1 MKERNGQ
8 LRYLSIVIGA
18 FLSVG
23 VIVGLTNN
31 LYSLYVIPITTG
43 LGISRG
49 LYSMGITVR
58 YIASAFCN
66 LFMGRLYQRFG
77 YRRPTVLLVLL
88 VAASYVGYG
97 TARNAVPLFLGAL
110 IYGVG
115 EYFISTAAL
124 SRMLGN
130 WFQSHLGVVTG
141 IVMAASGVGGSA
153 LSLVLSGIMESAGW
167 RASLLFA
174 AGLLAA
180 VAVMIFFVMKDRP
193 EELGLQPYHD
203 PERRGAAHKPKKVA
217 APWAGVPMQVLL
229 KKPYF
234 YLTMIGMML
243 ATIASNGVYSAVV
256 PHLQDR
262 GLSAAYA
269 AKMLSLMLVLLAV
282 DKIVLGMLADRF
294 GAHFSTLLCVLFTFS
309 GIVVLTLVK
318 NEWQAVIAVVLLSV
332 SVCLNGFI
340 QPLLAAEIFGRS
352 AYNTT
357 LGIMMAMLSVGGL
370 LSSPLV
376 NFSFDA
382 TGSYTRILIVLAV
395 IAAVDALFLLPAFHA
410 EAKYRRE
417 LEASGQLSDAGP
429 ETCPPGRTAEAPAA
443 RPFCSSRAAA
453 PRDHPAK
460 RADLRI
466 DFAASRPYHTNRG
479 NCLTIPRPNPRIQ
492 LKTNRKQFTE
502 DCWYG
507 TESMDHRRKDR
518 KAIPDRGRRDRL
530 RGKDLEMVR
539 RGQSHHAQQDHD
551 GYVRARRRRL
561 VQLHAR
567 LHRPHG
573 CRRHQGRR
581 RL

>member
-1 MKERNGQ
+1 M
-8 LRYLSIVIGA
+8 
-18 FLSVG
+18 
-23 VIVGLTNN
+23 
-31 LYSLYVIPITTG
+31 
-43 LGISRG
+43 
-49 LYSMGITVR
+49 
-58 YIASAFCN
+58 
-66 LFMGRLYQRFG
+66 
-77 YRRPTVLLVLL
+77 
-88 VAASYVGYG
+88 
-97 TARNAVPLFLGAL
+97 
-110 IYGVG
+110 
-115 EYFISTAAL
+115 
-124 SRMLGN
+124 
-130 WFQSHLGVVTG
+130 VTG

-167 RASLLFA
+167 RTSLLFA

-318 NEWQAVIAVVLLSV
+318 NEWQAVIAVLLLSV

-429 ETCPPGRTAEAPAA
+429 ET
-443 RPFCSSRAAA
+443 
-453 PRDHPAK
+453 
-460 RADLRI
+460 
-466 DFAASRPYHTNRG
+466 
-479 NCLTIPRPNPRIQ
+479 
-492 LKTNRKQFTE
+492 
-502 DCWYG
+502 
-507 TESMDHRRKDR
+507 
-518 KAIPDRGRRDRL
+518 
-530 RGKDLEMVR
+530 
-539 RGQSHHAQQDHD
+539 
-551 GYVRARRRRL
+551 
-561 VQLHAR
+561 
-567 LHRPHG
+567 
-573 CRRHQGRR
+573 
-581 RL
+581 

>member
-294 GAHFSTLLCVLFTFS
+294 HIDQKSVMKRILTAIPLFCGGVALTLLDFPIIWRYFGWANQTMSCVSLWAFS
-309 GIVVLTLVK
+309 VWLARHGRLHWITSIPAVFMTTVCTAYICYAPIGFRLSMEASTIIGIVVSLC
-318 NEWQAVIAVVLLSV
+318 
-332 SVCLNGFI
+332 CL
-340 QPLLAAEIFGRS
+340 
-352 AYNTT
+352 
-357 LGIMMAMLSVGGL
+357 
-370 LSSPLV
+370 
-376 NFSFDA
+376 
-382 TGSYTRILIVLAV
+382 
-395 IAAVDALFLLPAFHA
+395 ALFLHFS
-410 EAKYRRE
+410 RTG
-417 LEASGQLSDAGP
+417 SLSAP
-429 ETCPPGRTAEAPAA
+429 KPAA
-443 RPFCSSRAAA
+443 CV
-453 PRDHPAK
+453 K
-460 RADLRI
+460 
-466 DFAASRPYHTNRG
+466 
-479 NCLTIPRPNPRIQ
+479 
-492 LKTNRKQFTE
+492 
-502 DCWYG
+502 
-507 TESMDHRRKDR
+507 
-518 KAIPDRGRRDRL
+518 
-530 RGKDLEMVR
+530 
-539 RGQSHHAQQDHD
+539 
-551 GYVRARRRRL
+551 
-561 VQLHAR
+561 
-567 LHRPHG
+567 
-573 CRRHQGRR
+573 
-581 RL
+581 

>member
-1 MKERNGQ
+1 MLYAIVGVAVGTVFFVRNLDTAASFYQAFDNVHHLNSIRSFVDSGNYSSFNSAV
-8 LRYLSIVIGA
+8 YLESAGSLASPYLWSSSSFYPSAWHGLVSMVVQALDIPITVGINAVNVMLLCVVFPLGVYELLKALTRDKRLLFLGA

-167 RASLLFA
+167 RTSLLFA

-429 ETCPPGRTAEAPAA
+429 ET
-443 RPFCSSRAAA
+443 
-453 PRDHPAK
+453 
-460 RADLRI
+460 
-466 DFAASRPYHTNRG
+466 
-479 NCLTIPRPNPRIQ
+479 
-492 LKTNRKQFTE
+492 
-502 DCWYG
+502 
-507 TESMDHRRKDR
+507 
-518 KAIPDRGRRDRL
+518 
-530 RGKDLEMVR
+530 
-539 RGQSHHAQQDHD
+539 
-551 GYVRARRRRL
+551 
-561 VQLHAR
+561 
-567 LHRPHG
+567 
-573 CRRHQGRR
+573 
-581 RL
+581 

>member
-167 RASLLFA
+167 RTSLLFA

-269 AKMLSLMLVLLAV
+269 AKMLSLMLV
-282 DKIVLGMLADRF
+282 
-294 GAHFSTLLCVLFTFS
+294 
-309 GIVVLTLVK
+309 
-318 NEWQAVIAVVLLSV
+318 
-332 SVCLNGFI
+332 
-340 QPLLAAEIFGRS
+340 RS
-352 AYNTT
+352 A
-357 LGIMMAMLSVGGL
+357 LLHAALRPVHLLRHRGADAREKRVAGRHRGRAAVGVRLPQRLHPAAAGRGDLRPQRLQYDARHHDGHAVGRRAAVFAAGELQLRRHGL
-370 LSSPLV
+370 LYPHP
-376 NFSFDA
+376 D
-382 TGSYTRILIVLAV
+382 R
-395 IAAVDALFLLPAFHA
+395 
-410 EAKYRRE
+410 
-417 LEASGQLSDAGP
+417 
-429 ETCPPGRTAEAPAA
+429 PGR
-443 RPFCSSRAAA
+443 
-453 PRDHPAK
+453 
-460 RADLRI
+460 
-466 DFAASRPYHTNRG
+466 
-479 NCLTIPRPNPRIQ
+479 
-492 LKTNRKQFTE
+492 
-502 DCWYG
+502 
-507 TESMDHRRKDR
+507 HR
-518 KAIPDRGRRDRL
+518 
-530 RGKDLEMVR
+530 
-539 RGQSHHAQQDHD
+539 
-551 GYVRARRRRL
+551 
-561 VQLHAR
+561 
-567 LHRPHG
+567 G
-573 CRRHQGRR
+573 CRRAVPPARVPRGGKIPPRAGGLR
-581 RL
+581 PAE

>member
-294 GAHFSTLLCVLFTFS
+294 GAHFSTLLCVLFTF
-309 GIVVLTLVK
+309 
-318 NEWQAVIAVVLLSV
+318 AVVLLSV

-429 ETCPPGRTAEAPAA
+429 ET
-443 RPFCSSRAAA
+443 
-453 PRDHPAK
+453 
-460 RADLRI
+460 
-466 DFAASRPYHTNRG
+466 
-479 NCLTIPRPNPRIQ
+479 
-492 LKTNRKQFTE
+492 
-502 DCWYG
+502 
-507 TESMDHRRKDR
+507 
-518 KAIPDRGRRDRL
+518 
-530 RGKDLEMVR
+530 
-539 RGQSHHAQQDHD
+539 
-551 GYVRARRRRL
+551 
-561 VQLHAR
+561 
-567 LHRPHG
+567 
-573 CRRHQGRR
+573 
-581 RL
+581 

>member
-124 SRMLGN
+124 SRVLSN

-318 NEWQAVIAVVLLSV
+318 NEWQAVIAVVL
-332 SVCLNGFI
+332 
-340 QPLLAAEIFGRS
+340 PAAAGRGDLWPQRLQYD
-352 AYNTT
+352 ARHHD
-357 LGIMMAMLSVGGL
+357 GHAVGRRAAVFAAGELQLRRHGL
-370 LSSPLV
+370 LYPHP
-376 NFSFDA
+376 D
-382 TGSYTRILIVLAV
+382 R
-395 IAAVDALFLLPAFHA
+395 
-410 EAKYRRE
+410 
-417 LEASGQLSDAGP
+417 
-429 ETCPPGRTAEAPAA
+429 PGR
-443 RPFCSSRAAA
+443 
-453 PRDHPAK
+453 
-460 RADLRI
+460 
-466 DFAASRPYHTNRG
+466 
-479 NCLTIPRPNPRIQ
+479 
-492 LKTNRKQFTE
+492 
-502 DCWYG
+502 
-507 TESMDHRRKDR
+507 HR
-518 KAIPDRGRRDRL
+518 
-530 RGKDLEMVR
+530 
-539 RGQSHHAQQDHD
+539 
-551 GYVRARRRRL
+551 
-561 VQLHAR
+561 
-567 LHRPHG
+567 G
-573 CRRHQGRR
+573 CRRAVPPARVPRGGKIPPRAGGLR
-581 RL
+581 PAE

>member
-167 RASLLFA
+167 RTSLLFA

-203 PERRGAAHKPKKVA
+203 PERRGAAHTAHHPPAGNPGDEGRGGEEPTGDHVGE
-217 APWAGVPMQVLL
+217 APQEGGVGEQRPDVFQARS
-229 KKPYF
+229 PGF
-234 YLTMIGMML
+234 
-243 ATIASNGVYSAVV
+243 GVIDGA
-256 PHLQDR
+256 D
-262 GLSAAYA
+262 
-269 AKMLSLMLVLLAV
+269 
-282 DKIVLGMLADRF
+282 GMLHERVRRDDEEAGDVHRDRDQPDAGEVQEFRQPGPAEDPQSEEGGFEEERDQPLERQGRAEDVPDEPGVLAPVHAELEFLYEAGGHADREVDEEQF
-294 GAHFSTLLCVLFTFS
+294 AEEPGQLQPVFLPGRHPHRLHDRHQWREAE
-309 GIVVLTLVK
+309 GERNEDEVV
-318 NEWQAVIAVVLLSV
+318 
-332 SVCLNGFI
+332 NGGD
-340 QPLLAAEIFGRS
+340 PE
-352 AYNTT
+352 
-357 LGIMMAMLSVGGL
+357 
-370 LSSPLV
+370 
-376 NFSFDA
+376 
-382 TGSYTRILIVLAV
+382 
-395 IAAVDALFLLPAFHA
+395 LP
-410 EAKYRRE
+410 
-417 LEASGQLSDAGP
+417 SGQIKS
-429 ETCPPGRTAEAPAA
+429 
-443 RPFCSSRAAA
+443 F
-453 PRDHPAK
+453 
-460 RADLRI
+460 
-466 DFAASRPYHTNRG
+466 
-479 NCLTIPRPNPRIQ
+479 
-492 LKTNRKQFTE
+492 
-502 DCWYG
+502 
-507 TESMDHRRKDR
+507 
-518 KAIPDRGRRDRL
+518 
-530 RGKDLEMVR
+530 
-539 RGQSHHAQQDHD
+539 HD
-551 GYVRARRRRL
+551 SP
-561 VQLHAR
+561 VQ
-567 LHRPHG
+567 
-573 CRRHQGRR
+573 
-581 RL
+581 

>member
-115 EYFISTAAL
+115 EYFLSTAAL

-180 VAVMIFFVMKDRP
+180 VAVMIFFVMKD
-193 EELGLQPYHD
+193 G
-203 PERRGAAHKPKKVA
+203 RRS
-217 APWAGVPMQVLL
+217 
-229 KKPYF
+229 
-234 YLTMIGMML
+234 L
-243 ATIASNGVYSAVV
+243 ACSPITT
-256 PHLQDR
+256 P
-262 GLSAAYA
+262 SAAA
-269 AKMLSLMLVLLAV
+269 RRISPK
-282 DKIVLGMLADRF
+282 
-294 GAHFSTLLCVLFTFS
+294 
-309 GIVVLTLVK
+309 
-318 NEWQAVIAVVLLSV
+318 
-332 SVCLNGFI
+332 
-340 QPLLAAEIFGRS
+340 RS
-352 AYNTT
+352 
-357 LGIMMAMLSVGGL
+357 
-370 LSSPLV
+370 P
-376 NFSFDA
+376 
-382 TGSYTRILIVLAV
+382 
-395 IAAVDALFLLPAFHA
+395 
-410 EAKYRRE
+410 
-417 LEASGQLSDAGP
+417 
-429 ETCPPGRTAEAPAA
+429 PPGRA
-443 RPFCSSRAAA
+443 
-453 PRDHPAK
+453 
-460 RADLRI
+460 
-466 DFAASRPYHTNRG
+466 
-479 NCLTIPRPNPRIQ
+479 CL
-492 LKTNRKQFTE
+492 
-502 DCWYG
+502 
-507 TESMDHRRKDR
+507 
-518 KAIPDRGRRDRL
+518 
-530 RGKDLEMVR
+530 
-539 RGQSHHAQQDHD
+539 
-551 GYVRARRRRL
+551 
-561 VQLHAR
+561 
-567 LHRPHG
+567 
-573 CRRHQGRR
+573 CRCC
-581 RL
+581 

>member
-167 RASLLFA
+167 RTSLLFA

-217 APWAGVPMQVLL
+217 APWA
-229 KKPYF
+229 
-234 YLTMIGMML
+234 I
-243 ATIASNGVYSAVV
+243 
-256 PHLQDR
+256 
-262 GLSAAYA
+262 
-269 AKMLSLMLVLLAV
+269 
-282 DKIVLGMLADRF
+282 
-294 GAHFSTLLCVLFTFS
+294 FSFS
-309 GIVVLTLVK
+309 
-318 NEWQAVIAVVLLSV
+318 
-332 SVCLNGFI
+332 
-340 QPLLAAEIFGRS
+340 
-352 AYNTT
+352 
-357 LGIMMAMLSVGGL
+357 M
-370 LSSPLV
+370 SPLV
-376 NFSFDA
+376 SFP
-382 TGSYTRILIVLAV
+382 GVVLFP
-395 IAAVDALFLLPAFHA
+395 L
-410 EAKYRRE
+410 
-417 LEASGQLSDAGP
+417 Q
-429 ETCPPGRTAEAPAA
+429 AA
-443 RPFCSSRAAA
+443 R
-453 PRDHPAK
+453 
-460 RADLRI
+460 
-466 DFAASRPYHTNRG
+466 
-479 NCLTIPRPNPRIQ
+479 
-492 LKTNRKQFTE
+492 LKTRTSARTNARIFFILQSSFSCFIGNRA
-502 DCWYG
+502 
-507 TESMDHRRKDR
+507 M
-518 KAIPDRGRRDRL
+518 
-530 RGKDLEMVR
+530 RGKVLPIFIMIR
-539 RGQSHHAQQDHD
+539 N
-551 GYVRARRRRL
+551 Y
-561 VQLHAR
+561 
-567 LHRPHG
+567 
-573 CRRHQGRR
+573 
-581 RL
+581 

>member
-18 FLSVG
+18 FLTVG

-167 RASLLFA
+167 RTSLLFA

-318 NEWQAVIAVVLLSV
+318 NEWQAVIAVGVRLPQRLHPAV
-332 SVCLNGFI
+332 AGRGDLRPQRLQYDARHHDGHAVGRR
-340 QPLLAAEIFGRS
+340 AAVFAAGELQLRRH
-352 AYNTT
+352 
-357 LGIMMAMLSVGGL
+357 GL
-370 LSSPLV
+370 LYP
-376 NFSFDA
+376 
-382 TGSYTRILIVLAV
+382 
-395 IAAVDALFLLPAFHA
+395 H
-410 EAKYRRE
+410 
-417 LEASGQLSDAGP
+417 
-429 ETCPPGRTAEAPAA
+429 
-443 RPFCSSRAAA
+443 
-453 PRDHPAK
+453 
-460 RADLRI
+460 
-466 DFAASRPYHTNRG
+466 
-479 NCLTIPRPNPRIQ
+479 
-492 LKTNRKQFTE
+492 
-502 DCWYG
+502 
-507 TESMDHRRKDR
+507 
-518 KAIPDRGRRDRL
+518 PDRPSR
-530 RGKDLEMVR
+530 
-539 RGQSHHAQQDHD
+539 
-551 GYVRARRRRL
+551 
-561 VQLHAR
+561 
-567 LHRPHG
+567 HRG
-573 CRRHQGRR
+573 CRRAVPPARVSRGGKIPPRAGGLR
-581 RL
+581 PAE

>member
-153 LSLVLSGIMESAGW
+153 LSLVLSGIMESADW

-217 APWAGVPMQVLL
+217 APCVGR
-229 KKPYF
+229 
-234 YLTMIGMML
+234 
-243 ATIASNGVYSAVV
+243 
-256 PHLQDR
+256 QD
-262 GLSAAYA
+262 
-269 AKMLSLMLVLLAV
+269 
-282 DKIVLGMLADRF
+282 I
-294 GAHFSTLLCVLFTFS
+294 
-309 GIVVLTLVK
+309 
-318 NEWQAVIAVVLLSV
+318 
-332 SVCLNGFI
+332 
-340 QPLLAAEIFGRS
+340 
-352 AYNTT
+352 
-357 LGIMMAMLSVGGL
+357 
-370 LSSPLV
+370 
-376 NFSFDA
+376 
-382 TGSYTRILIVLAV
+382 
-395 IAAVDALFLLPAFHA
+395 
-410 EAKYRRE
+410 
-417 LEASGQLSDAGP
+417 
-429 ETCPPGRTAEAPAA
+429 
-443 RPFCSSRAAA
+443 
-453 PRDHPAK
+453 
-460 RADLRI
+460 
-466 DFAASRPYHTNRG
+466 
-479 NCLTIPRPNPRIQ
+479 
-492 LKTNRKQFTE
+492 
-502 DCWYG
+502 
-507 TESMDHRRKDR
+507 
-518 KAIPDRGRRDRL
+518 
-530 RGKDLEMVR
+530 
-539 RGQSHHAQQDHD
+539 
-551 GYVRARRRRL
+551 
-561 VQLHAR
+561 
-567 LHRPHG
+567 
-573 CRRHQGRR
+573 
-581 RL
+581 